1 MPTQH
6 FRAKRA
12 RCTLN
17 NPTPAEL
24 ARIEEV
30 FTSGGVEN
38 LAAAIFAK
46 EHWTGPEGSTPH
58 LQFFMRF
65 TKEVTFNPDWK
76 AHCGLSRAHFKPCDA
91 TNQENWNYCMKL
103 TSRKEA
109 HNPEWGEEV
118 WFTVGNPEDGDLGKQ
133 GQRTEIEEIKKR
145 IIDGWSLD
153 KIIAAYPLCYC
164 KFHAGI
170 DKMFVALQPRR
181 ARIYPRVLVLYG
193 ETGTGKSRMAHEL
206 CESLEENYFQKDP
219 SMDKWWSGYS
229 NQKVMMIEEFT
240 GNIPLKT
247 FLQLL
252 DCYPLQVQTKG
263 SSCKV
268 QATTIVICSSIPPW
282 EWYQNMDHA
291 EGKIAQLQRRIC
303 RENQDSRIIC
313 TTTKKLMNWDNQEM
327 DYQIIPDWLKD
338 SAMEI
343 LNMSTTRL
351 LVPETPPQTQ
361 VQEPESDY
369 VDLTQE

>member
-1 MPTQH
+1 MPTNH
-6 FRAKRA
+6 FRARRA

-17 NPTPAEL
+17 NPTAEEL
-24 ARIEEV
+24 ATIEEK
-30 FTSGGVEN
+30 FKNGQVEH

-58 LQFFMRF
+58 LQFFIRF
-65 TKEVTFNPDWK
+65 TKDIIFSPEWK
-76 AHCGLSRAHFKPCDA
+76 AEHGLSRAHIASCDMS
-91 TNQENWNYCMKL
+91 NQANWDYCKKE
-103 TSRKEA
+103 TSRKEP

-118 WFTVGNPEDGDLGKQ
+118 WFTFGNPDDGDLGKQ
-133 GQRTEIEEIKKR
+133 GQRTEINEITQR
-145 IIDGWSLD
+145 IKDGWSLD
-153 KIIAAYPLCYC
+153 KIIAAYPHVYC

-193 ETGTGKSRMAHEL
+193 ETGTHKSHMAHEL

-219 SMDKWWSGYS
+219 SMEKWWSGYS

-247 FLQLL
+247 LLQLL
-252 DCYPLQVQTKG
+252 DCYPLQLQTKG
-263 SSCKV
+263 SSCKIQV
-268 QATTIVICSSIPPW
+268 NTIVICSSIPPW
-282 EWYQNMDHA
+282 EWYQNMDHSQ
-291 EGKIAQLQRRIC
+291 GKIAQLQRRIC

-313 TTTKKLMNWDNQEM
+313 TTTKKFMNWENQEL
-327 DYQIIPDWLKD
+327 DYQLMPDWLSD
-338 SAMEI
+338 CATEI
-343 LNMSTTRL
+343 LNMSDTRVL
-351 LVPETPPQTQ
+351 APETPPQTPLQ
-361 VQEPESDY
+361 GPSSEL